1 MMKRQG
7 NILICMLLS
16 LMMVAG
22 GAGFVIVKCC
32 CKGGTPQTE
41 CRSKCCKQGGRHHME
56 AKSCAE
62 TVVMKLWPTTTGQ
75 QKPASVPD
83 AQPTML
89 PPYQTAIY
97 ANTHMPARLE
107 SRYTARLQHAPP
119 RLWLAMI
126 RVLII

>member
-1 MMKRQG
+1 MMKRQS

-32 CKGGTPQTE
+32 CKDYKMQTE
-41 CRSKCCKQGGRHHME
+41 CRSKCCRQCDRLHMK
-56 AKSCAE
+56 AKPCAE

-83 AQPTML
+83 AQATML
-89 PPYQTAIY
+89 PPYSIASYCPTPVSAYLI
-97 ANTHMPARLE
+97 
-107 SRYTARLQHAPP
+107 SRYAQRLLHAPP
-119 RLWLAMI
+119 RLYLAMI

>member
-32 CKGGTPQTE
+32 CKGNKAQTE
-41 CRSKCCKQGGRHHME
+41 CHSTCCQQCDRLHME

-62 TVVMKLWPTTTGQ
+62 TVVMKLWPTTTGL

-83 AQPTML
+83 AQATML
-89 PPYQTAIY
+89 PPYSIASYCPAPTSAYLICRY
-97 ANTHMPARLE
+97 APRL
-107 SRYTARLQHAPP
+107 LHAPP
-119 RLWLAMI
+119 RLYLAII

>member
-1 MMKRQG
+1 
-7 NILICMLLS
+7 MLLS

-32 CKGGTPQTE
+32 CKGNTAQTE
-41 CRSKCCKQGGRHHME
+41 CRSTCCRQCDRLHME

-83 AQPTML
+83 AQATML
-89 PPYQTAIY
+89 PPYSIASYCQAPVSAYLI
-97 ANTHMPARLE
+97 
-107 SRYTARLQHAPP
+107 SRYAPRLLHAPP
-119 RLWLAMI
+119 RLYLAMI

>member
-32 CKGGTPQTE
+32 CKGNTALTK
-41 CRSKCCKQGGRHHME
+41 CRCTCCGACCKTSLTK
-56 AKSCAE
+56 KSCAE
-62 TVVMKLWPTTTGQ
+62 TVVMKLWPTATGL
-75 QKPASVPD
+75 QKQASVPD
-83 AQPTML
+83 AQATML
-89 PPYQTAIY
+89 PPYNIAVYSQAPVSAYLI
-97 ANTHMPARLE
+97 
-107 SRYTARLQHAPP
+107 SRYAAKLLHAPP
-119 RLWLAMI
+119 RLYLAII

>member
-32 CKGGTPQTE
+32 CKGNKAQTE
-41 CRSKCCKQGGRHHME
+41 CRSTCCR
-56 AKSCAE
+56 
-62 TVVMKLWPTTTGQ
+62 
-75 QKPASVPD
+75 
-83 AQPTML
+83 
-89 PPYQTAIY
+89 Y
-97 ANTHMPARLE
+97 APRL
-107 SRYTARLQHAPP
+107 LHAPP
-119 RLWLAMI
+119 RLYLAMI

>member
-1 MMKRQG
+1 
-7 NILICMLLS
+7 MLLS

-32 CKGGTPQTE
+32 CKGNKAQTE
-41 CRSKCCKQGGRHHME
+41 CHSTCCRQCDRLHME

-62 TVVMKLWPTTTGQ
+62 TVVMKLWPTTTGL

-83 AQPTML
+83 AQATML
-89 PPYQTAIY
+89 PPYSIASYCPSPASAYLICRY
-97 ANTHMPARLE
+97 APRL
-107 SRYTARLQHAPP
+107 LHAPP
-119 RLWLAMI
+119 RLYLAMI